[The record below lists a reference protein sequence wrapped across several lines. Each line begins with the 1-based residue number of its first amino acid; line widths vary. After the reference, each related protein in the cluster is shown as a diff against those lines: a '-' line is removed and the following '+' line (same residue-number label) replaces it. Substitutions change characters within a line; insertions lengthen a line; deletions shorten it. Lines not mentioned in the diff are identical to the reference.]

1 MTDSDTDSEINTS
14 DSESENEVIEEKT
27 IDNEFPEED
36 IDEDT
41 RMLLYCQSLESDN
54 TSNSYDELNCDKIN
68 KKKVKNNNDN
78 QLKNKGLTLAEYHQK
93 MEDDK
98 PKKWGSSIMRKI
110 KQKKGIK
117 EKNFNRNKIKFNPRL
132 PPYKKQNSKGNL
144 NNKENNKF
152 GFNQN
157 FPEL

>member
-27 IDNEFPEED
+27 IDNEFPEDE

-54 TSNSYDELNCDKIN
+54 TSNSYDEVNCDKIN
-68 KKKVKNNNDN
+68 KKKVRNNNN
-78 QLKNKGLTLAEYHQK
+78 QIKNKSLTLAEYHQK
-93 MEDDK
+93 VEDEK

-110 KQKKGIK
+110 KQKKGIN
-117 EKNFNRNKIKFNPRL
+117 ERNIKNNKIKFNPRL
-132 PPYKKQNSKGNL
+132 PPYKKQNNKSNL
-144 NNKENNKF
+144 NNKENNKL
-152 GFNQN
+152 GFNEN